1 MDSASQSEI
10 PPGEPPNPLSR
21 LLGLFIAVLTLTLPL
36 FVIDHFSSAKG
47 ISPTPLPY
55 RFTENQR

>member
-10 PPGEPPNPLSR
+10 PPGEPPNLFAKVF
-21 LLGLFIAVLTLTLPL
+21 GFFIAVLTLTLPL

-47 ISPTPLPY
+47 LSVEPPPY
-55 RFTENQR
+55 RFSETQR